1 MRSIKARISFLKRRT
16 EKEQFLVSD
25 KKIMAITAPA
35 EAKLKAVFIDDRGKK
50 ITYPI
55 NEMINSWLEI
65 DGYKYF
71 YVSRSRIG
79 LACEIEFA
87 IT

>member
-1 MRSIKARISFLKRRT
+1 MRSFKTRISFLKRRT
-16 EKEQFLVSD
+16 EKQEFLSAD
-25 KKIMAITAPA
+25 TKIMAVTAPV
-35 EAKLKAVFIDDRGKK
+35 EARLKAVFIDERGKK

-65 DGYKYF
+65 EGYKYF
-71 YVSRSRIG
+71 YVSRPRRG
-79 LACEIEFA
+79 LACEVEFA